1 MHYLVL
7 TTGSCGNCY
16 IITDDENT
24 IIIDDGVTYKKL
36 SERMEDH
43 DIPMSSVR
51 AMFLTHLHP
60 DHSKGVGVFQRK
72 TGLPVYMSDIS
83 WARNMAEIQR
93 QRIEPALVRQYSFG
107 EELSVPGFSVIPFR
121 TFHDSEGSAGY
132 LVKSGSGP
140 SFFIMT
146 DTGII
151 PDGAEELADAADV
164 MFIESNYDEKMLD
177 EGPYPAHLKKR
188 IKGIYGH
195 LSNTEAVE
203 FASKV
208 ARRGESVYFV
218 HVSEN
223 NNDTDILRDLAYSK
237 IPSGIFCKICERGEL
252 FEGFIDGKEQGK
264 GEEKS
269 TEEGIQP
276 QGMQEGRTI

>member
-24 IIIDDGVTYKKL
+24 IIIDDGVTYRKITEKMA
-36 SERMEDH
+36 ERG
-43 DIPMSSVR
+43 ISTSSIR
-51 AMFLTHLHP
+51 ALFLTHLHP
-60 DHSKGVGVFQRK
+60 DHSKGVGV
-72 TGLPVYMSDIS
+72 L
-83 WARNMAEIQR
+83 RNMAEIQR

-203 FASKV
+203 FAKSV
-208 ARRGESVYFV
+208 SRQGDSVYFV
-218 HVSEN
+218 HISANCNSPGV
-223 NNDTDILRDLAYSK
+223 LRPFVMRS
-237 IPSGIFCKICERGEL
+237 IPSGIFCRVCERGET
-252 FEGFIDGKEQGK
+252 FEGFKDA
-264 GEEKS
+264 
-269 TEEGIQP
+269 
-276 QGMQEGRTI
+276 R

>member
-1 MHYLVL
+1 
-7 TTGSCGNCY
+7 
-16 IITDDENT
+16 
-24 IIIDDGVTYKKL
+24 
-36 SERMEDH
+36 
-43 DIPMSSVR
+43 
-51 AMFLTHLHP
+51 
-60 DHSKGVGVFQRK
+60 
-72 TGLPVYMSDIS
+72 
-83 WARNMAEIQR
+83 
-93 QRIEPALVRQYSFG
+93 
-107 EELSVPGFSVIPFR
+107 
-121 TFHDSEGSAGY
+121 
-132 LVKSGSGP
+132 
-140 SFFIMT
+140 MT
-146 DTGII
+146 DFITRRRISQEWERKRKADFVAYSQARSI
-151 PDGAEELADAADV
+151 VVLADAADV

-223 NNDTDILRDLAYSK
+223 NNDTNILRDLAYSK

-264 GEEKS
+264 GEEKG